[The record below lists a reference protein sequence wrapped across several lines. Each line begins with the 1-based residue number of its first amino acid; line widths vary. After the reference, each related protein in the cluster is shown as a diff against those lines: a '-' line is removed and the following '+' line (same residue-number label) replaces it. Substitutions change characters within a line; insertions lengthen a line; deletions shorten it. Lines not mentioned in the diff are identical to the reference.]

1 MKKKLLILCC
11 LIIISGLSFNVSAQ
25 KQKVILDCDLGGDID
40 DAYALGLLLSSPELD
55 ILGVVMDDGNTPKR
69 AQIACRMVYEAGRE
83 DIPIVIGRKTRDD
96 YSNQFY
102 WGEGFDKVQ
111 PVKKAGSDFII
122 EQLKKYPN
130 EIILITVGPVPN
142 MADILDKDPAALK
155 LAKHVYSMFG
165 SFYMGYDGSPVPS
178 AEWNVVADVN
188 SSKRFVSSGAEITY
202 AGLDIT
208 TLVRLKYDLIELL
221 NQRKSPLTDAIVSLY
236 SLWGLEMSKKP
247 EPVLFDA
254 VTVAMVIWPELFTT
268 RKAFV
273 KVTDEGFTV
282 IDEGKEP
289 NCEIGMSIN
298 TKVFLNKYMDR
309 LMKQN
314 LMRKE

>member
-1 MKKKLLILCC
+1 MKRTLLNLF
-11 LIIISGLSFNVSAQ
+11 LIISITTFSFNVFSQ
-25 KQKVILDCDLGGDID
+25 KQKVIFDCDLGDDID
-40 DAYALGLLLSSPELD
+40 DAYALALLLASPELD
-55 ILGVVMDDGNTPKR
+55 ILGVVMEYGNTPKR
-69 AQIACRMVYEAGRE
+69 AQIACRMLYETGRE
-83 DIPIVIGRKTRDD
+83 NIPVVIGRKTVDN

-102 WGEGFDKVQ
+102 WGEGFDKVK
-111 PVKKAGSDFII
+111 PVNQGGADFII

-142 MADILDKDPAALK
+142 MSDIIDKDPGVLK

-165 SFYMGYDGSPVPS
+165 SFYMGYGSSSIPS
-178 AEWNVVADVN
+178 AEWNVRADVN
-188 SSKRFVSSGAEITY
+188 ASKKFVSSGAKITY

-208 TLVRLKYDLIELL
+208 TFVILKYELIELL
-221 NQRKSPLTDAIVSLY
+221 SLRKSPLTDAVVGLY
-236 SLWGLEMSKKP
+236 SLWGLGRSIKP

-254 VTVAMVIWPELFTT
+254 VAVSMIIWPELFKT

-282 IDEGKEP
+282 IDESKEP
-289 NCEIGMSIN
+289 NCEIGTSIN
-298 TKVFLNKYMDR
+298 TKEFFTKYTDR

-314 LMRKE
+314 LMRK